1 MDIDNKVVNYWI
13 TKSLNKNYQT
23 SLVKSGT
30 TATIPQKVWNIGL
43 YLFRSNR
50 ICMLFQIHIGD

>member
-1 MDIDNKVVNYWI
+1 MLAISQNLKSIKDINGYKIWMDIDNKVVNYWI

-30 TATIPQKVWNIGL
+30 TATIPQKV
-43 YLFRSNR
+43 
-50 ICMLFQIHIGD
+50 